1 MRCKTRHDTTRPT
14 APFPKRYWLEFCSLY
29 PFINLSALAEMVVV
43 SENRH
48 PNSLNFANERKVIIL
63 RDQGQP
69 YWKIRLQVKNLK
81 KKRPSIQTVANT
93 CHEFKRT
100 VGQRVFRYNRCGRTA
115 WKLTP
120 EVKKF
125 IIQKLLELR
134 KKVVCTCPVLQQVV
148 AREYGMTIEVSTIQK
163 LLKSKGYRWQI
174 RLPCRI
180 CFNAGWAMRLQ
191 SRPLRHSHRRHDKL
205 RHRQPRLARN

>member
-14 APFPKRYWLEFCSLY
+14 APFPKRYRLEFCSLY

-48 PNSLNFANERKVIIL
+48 PNSLNFTNERKVIIL

-134 KKVVCTCPVLQQVV
+134 KKVVCTCPVL
-148 AREYGMTIEVSTIQK
+148 AASAE
-163 LLKSKGYRWQI
+163 
-174 RLPCRI
+174 
-180 CFNAGWAMRLQ
+180 
-191 SRPLRHSHRRHDKL
+191 
-205 RHRQPRLARN
+205 